1 MTTANARTSSV
12 RISAT
17 TRARARL
24 RKLAEERGVSV
35 PDIVETLSY
44 ATDLEMQF
52 LSEDRKDAEKE
63 VKR

>member
-1 MTTANARTSSV
+1 MHARNLSV

-17 TRARARL
+17 TRDRL
-24 RKLAEERGVSV
+24 EDLADKYKLSV
-35 PDIVETLSY
+35 PNIVETLSY

-52 LSEDRKDAEKE
+52 LSEDRKEAEKK

>member
-1 MTTANARTSSV
+1 MHARNLSV

-17 TRARARL
+17 TRDRL
-24 RKLAEERGVSV
+24 EDLADKYKLSV
-35 PDIVETLSY
+35 PNIVETLSY

-52 LSEDRKDAEKE
+52 LSEDRKEAEKR

>member
-1 MTTANARTSSV
+1 M
-12 RISAT
+12 
-17 TRARARL
+17 

-52 LSEDRKDAEKE
+52 LSEDRKEAEKK